1 MTLEEFAVWLEAE
14 AARLRDNRWKL
25 HGGSRNR
32 YDLDHWADALLWAA
46 RKARRKGEENV

>member
-1 MTLEEFAVWLEAE
+1 MTLTEYAAWLEGEAE
-14 AARLRDNRWKL
+14 RLRDNRWKM

-46 RKARRKGEENV
+46 RKARQRDV